1 MVKNPPAG
9 DSSSILGWE
18 GPLEKEMAT
27 DSCIVDWRVSRTEES
42 GRLQVMGSHRV
53 GHDWANAHIGSLAQP
68 AAWCRQM
75 LPEHGLK
82 SCPGFQVRNCPGTLS
97 TYARGYLSISRVI
110 QTPSLH
116 GRYCCISHSEEKART
131 PESERVSCPVVSS
144 VWLFTTPWTAA
155 HQAPL
160 STGFPR
166 QEYWSGLP
174 FPSPGDLPHPGIE
187 PRTPALRTD
196 SLLSEPQGLEPIRTQ
211 EKDVIQSTHL
221 SISLDLLGH
230 QEAHWGA
237 TAKRCSI
244 NPHSNEHSSYSEHPV
259 FKQVEDHNHRSY
271 TYLPLVLFLE
281 NSSHKRSLYLY
292 TSWHASSYTYM
303 VFTPQVRL
311 EDFPTSHQLLDT
323 NFNNQEC
330 SNYKI
335 WLRIHALLFML
346 YYYSLTSPIKESILA
361 VVTLLS
367 YWPKEERSN

>member
-1 MVKNPPAG
+1 MRETAVQSWAG
-9 DSSSILGWE
+9 KV
-18 GPLEKEMAT
+18 P
-27 DSCIVDWRVSRTEES
+27 WRRKCN
-42 GRLQVMGSHRV
+42 RLQYCWLESFTDRGVWWATGHGVTQSWTRLSKCTHRKSGSAC
-53 GHDWANAHIGSLAQP
+53 GLM
-68 AAWCRQM
+68 QM
-75 LPEHGLK
+75 LPEHRLK
-82 SCPGFQVRNCPGTLS
+82 ACPGFQARNCPGTLS

-131 PESERVSCPVVSS
+131 PESERVSRPVVSS

-221 SISLDLLGH
+221 SISPDLLGH

-244 NPHSNEHSSYSEHPV
+244 SAHSNEHSSYSEHPV
-259 FKQVEDHNHRSY
+259 LKQVEDHNHRPY
-271 TYLPLVLFLE
+271 TYLPLVLCLE
-281 NSSHKRSLYLY
+281 NSFHKRSLYLY
-292 TSWHASSYTYM
+292 PSWHASSYTHM
-303 VFTPQVRL
+303 VFTPPVRL
-311 EDFPTSHQLLDT
+311 EDFPTSHQLLYT
-323 NFNNQEC
+323 NFNHQEC
-330 SNYKI
+330 SNYKL
-335 WLRIHALLFML
+335 WLRTHALLL
-346 YYYSLTSPIKESILA
+346 LTNFSHQGKYFGCCYFA
-361 VVTLLS
+361 
-367 YWPKEERSN
+367 

>member
-211 EKDVIQSTHL
+211 EKMLFKAHTSASLWTFLGTRKHTEGPLQSDAQLIHTVMNTALTL
-221 SISLDLLGH
+221 SILSLNRWKTTTTDPTHTFPLSCFLKTVPISDHCIYILLG
-230 QEAHWGA
+230 
-237 TAKRCSI
+237 
-244 NPHSNEHSSYSEHPV
+244 
-259 FKQVEDHNHRSY
+259 
-271 TYLPLVLFLE
+271 
-281 NSSHKRSLYLY
+281 
-292 TSWHASSYTYM
+292 M
-303 VFTPQVRL
+303 PQVTL
-311 EDFPTSHQLLDT
+311 TWFSLHKSGL
-323 NFNNQEC
+323 
-330 SNYKI
+330 KI
-335 WLRIHALLFML
+335 
-346 YYYSLTSPIKESILA
+346 SQPPINS
-361 VVTLLS
+361 
-367 YWPKEERSN
+367 